1 MEFGRTF
8 MNRPSALMALTL
20 ALGATLSGCGGEER
34 EYAVPKTLCDVPV
47 DSSLLAPLLP
57 PGKKVRVNIGHY
69 SSGVP
74 QENCEVLI
82 DGEVW
87 LTIYG
92 RWEKAGVTAL
102 EATYRN
108 RGRGLEHSSDNGK
121 FVSWDRGAATVVA
134 CPSAKWKTEDF
145 SIVASAV
152 HRTEFEANEKAIK
165 EFLVS
170 YSEAFAAKPS
180 CKSGT

>member
-1 MEFGRTF
+1 MAVIRTL
-8 MNRPSALMALTL
+8 MKRPALAALTL
-20 ALGATLSGCGGEER
+20 ALSVTISGCGGEER
-34 EYAVPKTLCDVPV
+34 EYAVPKTLCGVPV
-47 DSSLLAPLLP
+47 DSGLLEPLLP
-57 PGKKVRVNIGHY
+57 PGKEVFVKVADY
-69 SSGVP
+69 AAGVAR
-74 QENCEVLI
+74 QDCVVYV
-82 DGEVW
+82 DGDVW
-87 LTIYG
+87 LTMYG
-92 RWEKAGVTAL
+92 RWEKAGVTARD
-102 EATYRN
+102 AMHYH
-108 RGRGLEHSSDNGK
+108 RGNGGDHSSANGK
-121 FVSWDRGAATVVA
+121 IISWYRGAATVVA